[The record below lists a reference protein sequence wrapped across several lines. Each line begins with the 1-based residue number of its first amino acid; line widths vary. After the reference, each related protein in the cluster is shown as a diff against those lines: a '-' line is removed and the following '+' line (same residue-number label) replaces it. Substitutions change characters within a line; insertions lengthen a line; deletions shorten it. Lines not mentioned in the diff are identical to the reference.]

1 MALRCALFENARGA
15 SMRIIASQYFFR
27 KNWQEKRKLSIW
39 PLMIVYESGIHY
51 CNETFLKK
59 SQNSPLTSKELFWKW
74 VSSIEYYYHYNYY
87 YYYYYYCYHFYFLS
101 LSCHIWIYRALTK
114 KVKLGL
120 GLSDIPVPSIRE
132 HFCCLIIVNLW
143 GKNRHGDLL
152 TIIFIF

>member
-1 MALRCALFENARGA
+1 MALRCALFEHARGA

-39 PLMIVYESGIHY
+39 PLMIVYELGIHY

-120 GLSDIPVPSIRE
+120 GLSDIRLPSIRE
-132 HFCCLIIVNLW
+132 HFWCLIVVNLW

>member
-1 MALRCALFENARGA
+1 MALRCALFEHARGA

-27 KNWQEKRKLSIW
+27 KNWQEKRKLSVW
-39 PLMIVYESGIHY
+39 PLMIVYELGIHY

-59 SQNSPLTSKELFWKW
+59 SQNSPLTSKELNWRW

-120 GLSDIPVPSIRE
+120 GLSDIRLPSIRE

>member
-1 MALRCALFENARGA
+1 MALRCALFEHARGA

-39 PLMIVYESGIHY
+39 PLMIVYELGIHY

-59 SQNSPLTSKELFWKW
+59 SQNSPLTSKELFWRW

-120 GLSDIPVPSIRE
+120 GLSDIRLPSIRE
-132 HFCCLIIVNLW
+132 HFWCLIIVNLW